1 MFWEEP
7 RVPGLP
13 GAEDVTDG
21 SVDYYDTDW
30 ENVENGALEE
40 EMQKCNA
47 TPCTAQTTCFP
58 EIPSLSFLVTP
69 LPCTSTFWADCD
81 ALFVVRASSKFR

>member
-21 SVDYYDTDW
+21 SVDYYDT
-30 ENVENGALEE
+30 GIGKL
-40 EMQKCNA
+40 
-47 TPCTAQTTCFP
+47 
-58 EIPSLSFLVTP
+58 
-69 LPCTSTFWADCD
+69 
-81 ALFVVRASSKFR
+81 

>member
-1 MFWEEP
+1 MFCEEI

-13 GAEDVTDG
+13 GEGNVTDG

-30 ENVENGALEE
+30 ETVENGALETVENGALEE

-47 TPCTAQTTCFP
+47 TPCTAQTTCSENKP
-58 EIPSLSFLVTP
+58 EQTDVQAYEMISE
-69 LPCTSTFWADCD
+69 
-81 ALFVVRASSKFR
+81 

>member
-13 GAEDVTDG
+13 GAEDVIDG

-30 ENVENGALEE
+30 ETVENGALEE
-40 EMQKCNA
+40 EMQKC
-47 TPCTAQTTCFP
+47 TVSYTHLTLPTT
-58 EIPSLSFLVTP
+58 
-69 LPCTSTFWADCD
+69 
-81 ALFVVRASSKFR
+81 

>member
-30 ENVENGALEE
+30 ETVENGALEE

-47 TPCTAQTTCFP
+47 TPCT
-58 EIPSLSFLVTP
+58 
-69 LPCTSTFWADCD
+69 
-81 ALFVVRASSKFR
+81 SKQPQKTNRNKPTYRRMK

>member
-30 ENVENGALEE
+30 ETVENL
-40 EMQKCNA
+40 
-47 TPCTAQTTCFP
+47 
-58 EIPSLSFLVTP
+58 SLIHISEPTRP
-69 LPCTSTFWADCD
+69 Y
-81 ALFVVRASSKFR
+81 